1 MRKALLLALSV
12 MLVAAAVGGATMAWF
27 TDAAV
32 TEPNKFAAGTVDIT
46 AGGSL
51 AVSDVIGETKCEIIE
66 EYSYPAFVVAYEQ
79 GSGCL

>member
-46 AGGSL
+46 AGGEPGGL
-51 AVSDVIGETKCEIIE
+51 RCDRGNRV
-66 EYSYPAFVVAYEQ
+66 
-79 GSGCL
+79 